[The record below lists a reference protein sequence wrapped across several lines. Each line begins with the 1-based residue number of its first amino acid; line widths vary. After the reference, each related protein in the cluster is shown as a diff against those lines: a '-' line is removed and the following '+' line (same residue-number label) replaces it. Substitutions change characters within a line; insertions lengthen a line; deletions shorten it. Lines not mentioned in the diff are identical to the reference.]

1 MTEIEKA
8 KAILREAGYFV
19 ENLWHI
25 SDVQKDFVCTDAEAY
40 SILYEALTNGYN
52 VDQIFESIS
61 EEASL
66 DYQRINDEEGEI

>member
-1 MTEIEKA
+1 MDKIQQA

-25 SDVQKDFVCTDAEAY
+25 SDVQKDFVCTDEEAY
-40 SILYEALTNGYN
+40 SVLYDALTNEYN

-61 EEASL
+61 EDASMN
-66 DYQRINDEEGEI
+66 YQRVKEEEDEL